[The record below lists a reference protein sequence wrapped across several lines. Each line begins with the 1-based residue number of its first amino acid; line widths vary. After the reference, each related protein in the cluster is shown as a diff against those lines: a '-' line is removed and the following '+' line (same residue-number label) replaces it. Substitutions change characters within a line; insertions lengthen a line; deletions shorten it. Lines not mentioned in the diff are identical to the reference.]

1 MLRQAFTDRLGSALK
16 ARDARTVSTTRL
28 ILAALK
34 EHDIAARG
42 QGRAEGL
49 SEAEIKLMLQTMIKQ
64 RRESITL
71 YEQGTRPDLALKES
85 EEIAVIESY
94 LPRQLDQ
101 SEVETA
107 AASIIAEIG
116 AVGLKDMSGVM
127 AALRDRYAGVIDFSQ
142 AAALVRRLLL
152 DWSK

>member
-1 MLRQAFTDRLGSALK
+1 MLRQAFTDRLRSALK

-34 EHDIAARG
+34 ERDIASRG

-64 RRESITL
+64 RRESISL
-71 YEQGTRPDLALKES
+71 YEQGNRPDLARKES

-101 SEVETA
+101 REVEAA
-107 AASIIAEIG
+107 AASIIGEIG
-116 AVGLKDMSGVM
+116 AVGLRDMSRVM
-127 AALRDRYAGVIDFSQ
+127 AVLRDRYAGVIDFSQ
-142 AAALVRRLLL
+142 ATALLRRLLL